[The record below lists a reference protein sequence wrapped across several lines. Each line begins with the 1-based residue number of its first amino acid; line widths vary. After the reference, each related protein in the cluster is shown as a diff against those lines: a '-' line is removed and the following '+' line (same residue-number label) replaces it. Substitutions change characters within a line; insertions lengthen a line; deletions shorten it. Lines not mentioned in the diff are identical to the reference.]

1 MTTHFGYQIPDSENY
16 ASWFFFDAYDAPRKI
31 LIPQLV
37 KKIYEAGYRKIYLSM
52 GCKYAEN
59 QKNVQKIKDFR
70 ESMKHLDG
78 IAFDVV
84 VIDCINPPDVSIAE
98 LFPAPCYL
106 MGENRAPYVKELY
119 ESWITTQKALNPTTL
134 PTDNKFRLMLDE
146 VRMGK
151 NVSYSNYTI
160 TKQNCWRKLAGLPLL
175 LLVLNPATEVMI
187 PPLEFPST
195 CRKQSS

>member
-1 MTTHFGYQIPDSENY
+1 
-16 ASWFFFDAYDAPRKI
+16 
-31 LIPQLV
+31 
-37 KKIYEAGYRKIYLSM
+37 M

-59 QKNVQKIKDFR
+59 QKKVQKIQDFR
-70 ESMKHLDG
+70 DSMKHLDG
-78 IAFDVV
+78 IAFDVM

-106 MGENRAPYVKELY
+106 MGENGAPYVKELY

-134 PTDNKFRLMLDE
+134 PTENKFRLMLDE

-151 NVSYSNYTI
+151 NVSYSNYRI

-187 PPLEFPST
+187 PPLDSQST

>member
-84 VIDCINPPDVSIAE
+84 VIDCFNPPDVSIAE